1 MFMLAQR
8 VKKNALLDVGIHVCL
23 SITQNKTS

>member
-1 MFMLAQR
+1 MIMVAQR
-8 VKKNALLDVGIHVCL
+8 VKNALLDVGIHVCL